1 MSSLP
6 LWTQSVSASFEEW
19 RRPGAVTLVCGP
31 RQSALDLLRTLGE
44 ALSIEPVSLT
54 EVALAE
60 IPVESAQELMDRL
73 ADPNVLFDLETI
85 CWSPWLRLDPLRFL
99 RQCARRHGV
108 LALWPGSV
116 TGRVVTFGAP
126 DRRDYVNGNGE
137 GLSVLRLVPTRFPD
151 EVPFVIERI
160 SA

>member
-1 MSSLP
+1 MSDPP
-6 LWTQSVSASFEEW
+6 LWTRSVSALLEEW

-31 RQSALDLLRTLGE
+31 RPAALDLLRTLSDV
-44 ALSIEPVSLT
+44 LSIELVSLT
-54 EVALAE
+54 EVALAG
-60 IPVESAQELMDRL
+60 IPVDSAQELMDRL
-73 ADPNVLFDLETI
+73 AGRSAFFDLETI

-99 RQCARRHGV
+99 RQSARRHGV